1 MCTIG
6 IGHNGEETA
15 SSCAQGKAWIKNR
28 IGMQD
33 LDFEG
38 PDRKAQALA
47 NAESMLNN
55 IDSELLNDANIENY
69 VLDGIQ
75 EEKILEDSKWDGLK
89 GYVTSTNLPPEEVV
103 SQ

>member
-15 SSCAQGKAWIKNR
+15 SSCAQGKAWIKSR

-55 IDSELLNDANIENY
+55 IDSVLLNDANIENY

-75 EEKILEDSKWDGLK
+75 EEKILVDSK
-89 GYVTSTNLPPEEVV
+89 
-103 SQ
+103 

>member
-1 MCTIG
+1 
-6 IGHNGEETA
+6 
-15 SSCAQGKAWIKNR
+15 
-28 IGMQD
+28 MQD

-75 EEKILEDSKWDGLK
+75 EEKILVDSK
-89 GYVTSTNLPPEEVV
+89 
-103 SQ
+103 